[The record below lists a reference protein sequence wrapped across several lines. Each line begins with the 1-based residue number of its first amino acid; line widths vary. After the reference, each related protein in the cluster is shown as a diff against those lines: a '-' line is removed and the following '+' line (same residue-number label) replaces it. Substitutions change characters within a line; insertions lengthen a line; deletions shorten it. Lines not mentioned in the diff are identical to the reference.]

1 MTLNHIEGQQL
12 TRLLLGTRVDR
23 ATATLPQTAAGALFT
38 IAGGTVAITAIVG
51 EVTTIM
57 QTQANNTKLTG
68 NPTVGTAADI
78 CAVLD
83 TTADEVGAIYGIT
96 GLFSEAMV
104 SNVAGATVLP
114 RNPVVLNIGT
124 LDLDCAASNTG
135 SVKWSIWYVPLEVG
149 AYIEAA

>member
-1 MTLNHIEGQQL
+1 MALNHIDGQQL

-23 ATATLPQTAAGALFT
+23 ATATLPQTTAAAIFN

-68 NPTVGTAADI
+68 NPTTGTGADI

-96 GLFSEAMV
+96 GLFSDAMV

-135 SVKWSIWYVPLEVG
+135 SVKWSIWYVPLEDG
-149 AYIEAA
+149 ATVTAA